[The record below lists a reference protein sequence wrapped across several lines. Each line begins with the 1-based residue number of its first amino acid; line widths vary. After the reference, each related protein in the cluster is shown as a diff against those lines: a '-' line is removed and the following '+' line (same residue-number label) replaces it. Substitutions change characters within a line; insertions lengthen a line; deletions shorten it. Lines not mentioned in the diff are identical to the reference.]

1 MSWKHASTS
10 NRASILKSAFAI
22 TALAAGLLLS
32 ACAQFDRTT
41 LPQAA
46 ATDDD
51 AICRKQGE
59 PGSQP
64 YVACRRD
71 RDVGAARASSG
82 SGVERA
88 HKNLAEDMLN
98 GR

>member
-1 MSWKHASTS
+1 MKPAV
-10 NRASILKSAFAI
+10 AI
-22 TALAAGLLLS
+22 AVLAAGFLLS
-32 ACAQFDRTT
+32 ACAQFDRTA

-64 YVACRRD
+64 DVACRRD
-71 RDVGAARASSG
+71 RDVGAARASSDA
-82 SGVERA
+82 GVERA

>member
-1 MSWKHASTS
+1 MKPV
-10 NRASILKSAFAI
+10 IVI
-22 TALAAGLLLS
+22 TALAASLLVS
-32 ACAQFDRTT
+32 ACAQFDRTA

-46 ATDDD
+46 TTDDD
-51 AICRKQGE
+51 ALCRQQGE

-71 RDVGAARASSG
+71 RDLAASRASRSDAG
-82 SGVERA
+82 IERS
-88 HKNLAEDMLN
+88 HRNLAEDMLN

>member
-1 MSWKHASTS
+1 MKPAVTV
-10 NRASILKSAFAI
+10 AV
-22 TALAAGLLLS
+22 LAASFLMS
-32 ACAQFDRTT
+32 ACAQFDRTA
-41 LPQAA
+41 LPASA
-46 ATDDD
+46 STDDD

-82 SGVERA
+82 AGVERA

>member
-1 MSWKHASTS
+1 MT
-10 NRASILKSAFAI
+10 LKPAI
-22 TALAAGLLLS
+22 AMAALAASLLVS
-32 ACAQFDRTT
+32 ACAQFDRTS

-51 AICRKQGE
+51 AMCRKEGE

-71 RDVGAARASSG
+71 RDVAASRASRSEV
-82 SGVERA
+82 GVERA
-88 HKNLAEDMLN
+88 HKNLANDMLN

>member
-1 MSWKHASTS
+1 
-10 NRASILKSAFAI
+10 LKPATAI
-22 TALAAGLLLS
+22 AVLAAGFLMS

-51 AICRKQGE
+51 AICRQQGE
-59 PGSQP
+59 PGSPP

-71 RDVGAARASSG
+71 RDVGAARASSNA
-82 SGVERA
+82 GVERA

>member
-1 MSWKHASTS
+1 
-10 NRASILKSAFAI
+10 LKPAV
-22 TALAAGLLLS
+22 ALAVLAASFLMS
-32 ACAQFDRTT
+32 ACAQFDRTA
-41 LPQAA
+41 LPASA
-46 ATDDD
+46 STDDD

-71 RDVGAARASSG
+71 RDVGAARASRSEV
-82 SGVERA
+82 GVERA

>member
-1 MSWKHASTS
+1 MRPAI
-10 NRASILKSAFAI
+10 AMAAFA
-22 TALAAGLLLS
+22 ASLLVS
-32 ACAQFDRTT
+32 ACAQFDRTS

-51 AICRKQGE
+51 AICRQQGE

-71 RDVGAARASSG
+71 RDVAASRASRSEA
-82 SGVERA
+82 GVERA